1 MGDPEVR
8 AQCCSKVYVNAF
20 ISEILKAGLWLCPFT
35 ILYESYKP
43 INLPCTPCLGKHR
56 LGWVGM
62 VMKVS
67 WPRTLLNWRESLA
80 LLSSSR
86 STPQPLKRSF
96 IPAFIAA
103 SGLSSLT
110 FHCTRLNI
118 FLPLPKRTHGLELF
132 QNLRFQRCRG
142 GCCLLEAKIERGGKK
157 LKHNLEIF
165 WLNWRELL
173 TSKVKSS

>member
-8 AQCCSKVYVNAF
+8 AQRCSKVHVNAF
-20 ISEILKAGLWLCPFT
+20 ISDTLKAGLWLDPFT
-35 ILYESYKP
+35 TLYESYKP

-67 WPRTLLNWRESLA
+67 WPRTLLNWREPLA

-96 IPAFIAA
+96 IPAFIAV

-110 FHCTRLNI
+110 FHWTLLNI
-118 FLPLPKRTHGLELF
+118 FFTSSKKDTWTGNVSKTLDSRDAAVAAACW
-132 QNLRFQRCRG
+132 RQR
-142 GCCLLEAKIERGGKK
+142 LKGKTK
-157 LKHNLEIF
+157 ENTIWEYIG
-165 WLNWRELL
+165 
-173 TSKVKSS
+173 